1 VDQHAD
7 EIRARYPKLMRRV
20 SGYNLD
26 EFVKSQPFG
35 LHRLAVGSEGT
46 LVAVVEMNVRL
57 VRRPKFTALDVIHYD
72 DLQAALESSADLLT
86 TGPYAVEVT
95 DKMILDLARENIEQ
109 RARMGFVQG
118 DPAAIMIVEYSGES
132 EAEVRAKIE
141 ALEALRARKRIGYA
155 AHLAYDPAEQQS
167 IWKLRKAGL
176 GLLLGTKGDRK
187 PIAFVEDTAV
197 EPAKLGPFISRFRE
211 ILTRHGARA
220 GYYGHC
226 SVGCLHIRPLINL
239 KDAGEIRKM
248 RAIAEEITALVVEFG
263 GGLSGEHGDG
273 RARSPF
279 NETLYGPRLYDAF
292 RQVKRAFDPKGI
304 LNPGNI
310 VDAPPMTEH
319 LRYGPEY
326 RAWEPETLLDFSGQ
340 GGFAAAVEMCNG
352 IGVCRKKLEGTMCP
366 SYMATLDEEHSTRG
380 RANALR
386 AVLSGKVPRS
396 EFTGRR
402 LYEVLDLCLECKAC
416 KAECPANVD
425 MAKLKYEFLA
435 HYYRAHGL
443 PLRNR
448 LFGRIHALARV
459 GSALAPVSNWI
470 ARSAPHRWLLERLAG
485 IDRRRPLPSF
495 AGESFVRWFGSRGP
509 EGTGAR
515 GEVVL
520 FHDTFN
526 TYQTPN
532 VAIAATQLLETLG
545 YRVVLADRGCCG
557 RPMISKGMLDEARTL
572 AADNVARLAPAA
584 RAGRPIVGLEPS
596 CLLTLRDEYPELVRT
611 EDARLVARQS
621 LLLEEFLT
629 KELQAG
635 HPLFARKHA
644 GVGGKVLLH
653 GHCHQKALVGTAP
666 TVAVLKAAGYQVS
679 EVDAGCCGMAGS
691 FGFEAEH
698 YDLSVRIAERR
709 LAPAVRAAGSDVAVC
724 APGISCRQ
732 QVEHTTGRV
741 PKHPAEL
748 LWEALAR

>member
-1 VDQHAD
+1 
-7 EIRARYPKLMRRV
+7 MRRV

-26 EFVKSQPFG
+26 EFVKPQPFG

-46 LVAVVEMNVRL
+46 LVAVVEMKMRL

-72 DLQAALESSADLLT
+72 DLQAALESSVDLLT

-118 DPAAIMIVEYSGES
+118 DPAAIMMVEYSGES
-132 EAEVRAKIE
+132 EAEVRAKVE

-155 AHLAYDPAEQQS
+155 AHIAYDPAEQQS

-197 EPAKLGPFISRFRE
+197 DPAKLGPFIERFRGV
-211 ILTRHGARA
+211 LDRHGARA

-248 RAIAEEITALVVEFG
+248 QAIAEEITALVIEFG

-319 LRYGPEY
+319 LRYGPDY
-326 RAWEPETLLDFSGQ
+326 RAWEPDTLLDFSGQ
-340 GGFAAAVEMCNG
+340 GGFAGAVEMCNG

-386 AVLSGKVPRS
+386 AVLSGQGAAVGVHGPPAVRGARPVPRVQGVQ
-396 EFTGRR
+396 GRVPR
-402 LYEVLDLCLECKAC
+402 Q
-416 KAECPANVD
+416 
-425 MAKLKYEFLA
+425 
-435 HYYRAHGL
+435 RRHGEDQV
-443 PLRNR
+443 
-448 LFGRIHALARV
+448 RV
-459 GSALAPVSNWI
+459 P
-470 ARSAPHRWLLERLAG
+470 
-485 IDRRRPLPSF
+485 RPLLP
-495 AGESFVRWFGSRGP
+495 GQR
-509 EGTGAR
+509 
-515 GEVVL
+515 
-520 FHDTFN
+520 
-526 TYQTPN
+526 
-532 VAIAATQLLETLG
+532 
-545 YRVVLADRGCCG
+545 
-557 RPMISKGMLDEARTL
+557 
-572 AADNVARLAPAA
+572 AP
-584 RAGRPIVGLEPS
+584 PP
-596 CLLTLRDEYPELVRT
+596 
-611 EDARLVARQS
+611 Q
-621 LLLEEFLT
+621 
-629 KELQAG
+629 
-635 HPLFARKHA
+635 
-644 GVGGKVLLH
+644 
-653 GHCHQKALVGTAP
+653 
-666 TVAVLKAAGYQVS
+666 
-679 EVDAGCCGMAGS
+679 
-691 FGFEAEH
+691 
-698 YDLSVRIAERR
+698 
-709 LAPAVRAAGSDVAVC
+709 PAVRADPRAGPGRIGAGARLELDRALGAAPLAPRARGRHRPAAPAAGVRGAVLR
-724 APGISCRQ
+724 AMVPSPAGPRGRERAARSCCS
-732 QVEHTTGRV
+732 TTRSIPTRRRRSPSRRRGSWKPSAIAWCSPTADAAGGR
-741 PKHPAEL
+741 
-748 LWEALAR
+748 